1 MESRIINHIEN
12 FISYLLG
19 ENNENDREQ
28 RVYHKLLHLEGEKL
42 EDWMNKKFKT
52 YIIAKK
58 YNFEFRG
65 DNFEG
70 IYSQLIFK
78 HWYYSQHDCKRDK
91 FMSIEDYQ
99 FLIDKI
105 QNYQNKIIYYDQN
118 LDWQMNIITD
128 YMEMYIMSMSS
139 SDLKKYIIQL
149 FEPFNINKIEIL
161 SYH

>member
-1 MESRIINHIEN
+1 MESRIIYHIEK

-28 RVYHKLLHLEGEKL
+28 RVYAKLLQLEGEKL
-42 EDWMNKKFKT
+42 EDWMNEKFKK

-58 YNFEFRG
+58 YNLELRG

-70 IYSQLIFK
+70 IYGPLIFK
-78 HWYYSQHDCKRDK
+78 NWYYSQVDCKRDK
-91 FMSIEDYQ
+91 FMSIEDY
-99 FLIDKI
+99 
-105 QNYQNKIIYYDQN
+105 YDQK
-118 LDWQMNIITD
+118 LYYEITIITD

-149 FEPFNINKIEIL
+149 IQLVDK
-161 SYH
+161 

>member
-1 MESRIINHIEN
+1 MESRIIYHIEK

-28 RVYHKLLHLEGEKL
+28 RVYHKLFHLEGEEL
-42 EDWMNKKFKT
+42 EVWMNEKFKK

-58 YNFEFRG
+58 YNLELRG

-70 IYSQLIFK
+70 IYGPLIFK
-78 HWYYSQHDCKRDK
+78 NWYYSQVDCKKDEII
-91 FMSIEDYQ
+91 SVED
-99 FLIDKI
+99 
-105 QNYQNKIIYYDQN
+105 YYDQK
-118 LDWQMNIITD
+118 LDYQINIITD

-149 FEPFNINKIEIL
+149 IETVDI
-161 SYH
+161 

>member
-1 MESRIINHIEN
+1 MESRIISQIEQ

-28 RVYHKLLHLEGEKL
+28 RVYHKLLRLEGDNL
-42 EDWMNKKFKT
+42 EGWMNEKFKN

-65 DNFEG
+65 DDFEG
-70 IYSQLIFK
+70 IYGQLIFK
-78 HWYYSQHDCKRDK
+78 NWYYSQLDCKTDELMK
-91 FMSIEDYQ
+91 MEDYQ
-99 FLIDKI
+99 IIIDKI
-105 QNYQNKIIYYDQN
+105 QKFQKKFIHYHEK
-118 LDWQMNIITD
+118 LDWKIAIITD

-149 FEPFNINKIEIL
+149 I
-161 SYH
+161 